1 MKGAL
6 FLLFCVY
13 AALESGVFD
22 LRMMNN
28 RNILCNSLKKALI
41 WEGRVLQFSVNAL
54 SLSLKFSI
62 SLLALRVQVLEAL
75 KTLTFLGWVTVGIL
89 ISSGCCASNCC

>member
-13 AALESGVFD
+13 TALESDVFD

-41 WEGRVLQFSVNAL
+41 WEGRVLQFSVNIL
-54 SLSLKFSI
+54 SLSLTKFSI
-62 SLLALRVQVLEAL
+62 SLLVLSMESWSL
-75 KTLTFLGWVTVGIL
+75 
-89 ISSGCCASNCC
+89 